1 MRNNQPVTRQEVA
14 VTDDMLIV
22 SRTDLNGNITEAN
35 LDFVK
40 ISGFAEAELIGQ
52 PHNILR
58 HPDMPKQAFEDMW
71 TDLKAGRPWTGL
83 VKNRCKN
90 GDFYWVVA
98 NATPVFERGE
108 IVAYMSVRSKPTREQ
123 VDAAENAY
131 RLFRE
136 GNAKGLKIA
145 HGKVVTDNLIWR
157 MKNMLLKLNIGPR
170 LAAVI
175 GLGVLVALILAI
187 QGLIGLNATQ
197 QSLKTVYED
206 RLVPL
211 RDLALINER
220 MLDNKLVLLNAISE
234 MGIDKAGSTSASE
247 VISKNITQLESN
259 DAEISKIWNAY
270 LATFL
275 TEEEK
280 VLVARYSESR
290 SKFTKEAQQ
299 PALTA
304 LRTGHYEDAKNQ
316 VAIIKS
322 LYEAVDNDLEALK
335 NLQTDVAAKEYQNG
349 TQRFE
354 SQQIIAFSLLGGSI
368 AVLIWLGFIVSR
380 SITRPLAQAINAFGS
395 ISNGDFS
402 TMIDADGRD
411 EISQVLLSL
420 KAMQTKLGFDVA
432 EAKRIADENQRI
444 KLALDGAAVAV
455 MIADN
460 NRNIIYMNKSVIQ
473 VLTEAEADI
482 RKVLPNFEV
491 KNLMGSNIDAFHK
504 NPSHQKNLL
513 ASFTS
518 THSSRI
524 NIGSRIFDLNA
535 NPVFNAAGE
544 RLGSVVEWVDQTAN
558 LKAMAEAKQL
568 ADENL
573 RIKLALDGAT
583 APVMIADNNRDIIY
597 MNRSVID
604 VLSEAEADMRKA
616 LPNFSV
622 RNLMGTNIDS
632 FHKNPMHQKNILA
645 SFTST
650 HKATINI
657 GSRIFDLNAN
667 PIFNQGG
674 ERLGS
679 VVEWNDRT
687 AEVNAMN
694 EVTGLVEA
702 AVDGDFSRRIRLED
716 KTGVLLALS
725 EGINKLVDT
734 SEVGLKDVNH
744 VAYALS
750 NGDLTQT
757 ITKQYPGLFGEV
769 IDGVNGTVA
778 ALTRI
783 VSEVSTSASELLNAS
798 EQISETSNSL
808 SQASS
813 EQAASVEEISASI
826 EQMAASIKQNAE
838 NATVTDGFAGK
849 AAHEAV
855 EGGDAVKQTV
865 QAMKSIATRIG
876 IIDDIAYQTNM
887 LALNAAIEAAR
898 AGDHGKG
905 FAVVAAEVRKL
916 AERSQVAAQEIS
928 KLAEDSVKD
937 AERAGSL
944 IDQIVP
950 GIGKTSDLV
959 QEIAAA
965 SQEQSSG
972 VSQIN
977 QAMNQMNQITQHN
990 ASSSE
995 ELAATAEEMTGQAEQ
1010 LQELMNF
1017 FKLNMDSARPQAKS
1031 ASEKSSRSAA
1041 GKHKPSSAVRDGA
1054 IFDFDESKFQR
1065 F

>member
-1 MRNNQPVTRQEVA
+1 MRNNQPVTRQEVL
-14 VTDDMLIV
+14 VTDSMLIV
-22 SRTDLNGNITEAN
+22 SQTDLNGNITAVN
-35 LDFVK
+35 PDFVK
-40 ISGFAEAELIGQ
+40 ISGFTEAELIGQ
-52 PHNILR
+52 PHNIVR

-71 TDLKAGRPWTGL
+71 RDLKTGQPWTGL

-98 NATPVFERGE
+98 NATPVFQNGE
-108 IVAYMSVRSKPTREQ
+108 IVAFMSVRSKPSREQ
-123 VDAAENAY
+123 IEAAENAY

-136 GNAKGLKIA
+136 GKPKNQKIA
-145 HGKVVTDNLIWR
+145 HGQVVSDNLIWR
-157 MKNMLLKLNIGPR
+157 MRNMLLNLNVGPR

-175 GLGVLVALILAI
+175 GLGVLVAVILAV
-187 QGLIGLNATQ
+187 QGVLGLNATQ
-197 QSLKTVYED
+197 QSLKSVYED
-206 RLVPL
+206 RMVPL
-211 RDLALINER
+211 RDLASINER
-220 MLDNKLVLLNAISE
+220 MQESKFIVLNLVSETVNHQADTAFVNESFAKVNAGVEQNNAYITKL
-234 MGIDKAGSTSASE
+234 
-247 VISKNITQLESN
+247 
-259 DAEISKIWNAY
+259 WNGY
-270 LATFL
+270 LATYL

-280 VLVARYSESR
+280 ILAARYAESKT
-290 SKFTKEAQQ
+290 KFATEGLQ
-299 PALTA
+299 PVMAA
-304 LRTGHYEDAKNQ
+304 LRSGHYEEAKHQLTAMNNF
-316 VAIIKS
+316 
-322 LYEAVDNDLEALK
+322 YETADKDIEALK
-335 NLQTDVAAKEYQNG
+335 NLQSDVAASEYQNG

-354 SQQIIAFSLLGGSI
+354 SQQITAFSLLGGSI
-368 AVLIWLGFIVSR
+368 AVLIWLGLIVSR
-380 SITRPLAQAINAFGS
+380 SITRPLAQAIHVFDN
-395 ISNGDFS
+395 ISNGNFTS
-402 TMIDADGRD
+402 AIDAQGRD

-420 KAMQTKLGFDVA
+420 KAMQIKLGFDVA
-432 EAKRIADENQRI
+432 EAKRVADENQRI

-460 NRNIIYMNKSVIQ
+460 DRNIIYMNKSVVN
-473 VLTEAEADI
+473 VLSDAEADV
-482 RKVLPNFEV
+482 RKVLPNFDV
-491 KNLMGSNIDAFHK
+491 KKLMGASIDDFHK
-504 NPSHQKNLL
+504 NPSHQKSLL
-513 ASFTS
+513 SSFTS
-518 THSSRI
+518 THNARI
-524 NIGSRIFDLNA
+524 NIGCRIFDLNA

-558 LKAMAEAKQL
+558 LKAIAEAKQL

-597 MNRSVID
+597 MNKSVIE

-645 SFTST
+645 SFTNT
-650 HKATINI
+650 HKATINV
-657 GSRIFDLNAN
+657 GARIFDLNAN
-667 PIFNQGG
+667 PIFNETG

-687 AEVNAMN
+687 VEVNAMN
-694 EVTGLVEA
+694 EVTGLVDA
-702 AVDGDFSRRIRLED
+702 AVEGDFSRRIRLED

-783 VSEVSTSASELLNAS
+783 VSDVSTSANELLNAS

-826 EQMAASIKQNAE
+826 EEMAASIRQNAE

-849 AAHEAV
+849 AAKEAV

-865 QAMKSIATRIG
+865 QAMKSIATRIS

-995 ELAATAEEMTGQAEQ
+995 ELAATSEEMTAQAEQ
-1010 LQELMNF
+1010 LQELMSF
-1017 FKLNMDSARPQAKS
+1017 FKLSGGSIKPANNDKS
-1031 ASEKSSRSAA
+1031 GRVTASKSKPSLSSRSA
-1041 GKHKPSSAVRDGA
+1041 PT
-1054 IFDFDESKFQR
+1054 FEFDESKFQK

>member
-1 MRNNQPVTRQEVA
+1 
-14 VTDDMLIV
+14 MLIV

-35 LDFVK
+35 PDFVK
-40 ISGFAEAELIGQ
+40 ISGFTEAELIGQ

-71 TDLKAGRPWTGL
+71 RDLKAGRPWTGL

-123 VDAAENAY
+123 VDAAEKAY

-136 GNAKGLKIA
+136 GNARGFKIA

-157 MKNMLLKLNIGPR
+157 IKNMLLKLNIGPR

-211 RDLALINER
+211 RDLALINEHT
-220 MLDNKLVLLNAISE
+220 LENKFLLLNTLSSSDRE
-234 MGIDKAGSTSASE
+234 D
-247 VISKNITQLESN
+247 ISKDITQLESN

-275 TEEEK
+275 TAEEK

-290 SKFTKEAQQ
+290 SKFIKEAQQ

-304 LRTGHYEDAKNQ
+304 LRSGLYESAKNQ

-322 LYEAVDNDLEALK
+322 LYEAVDNNLEALK

-349 TQRFE
+349 MQRFE

-368 AVLIWLGFIVSR
+368 AVLIWLGFVVSR
-380 SITRPLAQAINAFGS
+380 SITRPLAQAINVFGS

-402 TMIDADGRD
+402 TLIDADGRD

-455 MIADN
+455 MIADI

-473 VLTEAEADI
+473 VLTEAESDI
-482 RKVLPNFEV
+482 RKALPNFEV

-524 NIGSRIFDLNA
+524 NIGTRIFDLNA

-558 LKAMAEAKQL
+558 LKAIAEAKIL

-597 MNRSVID
+597 MNKSVID

-622 RNLMGTNIDS
+622 RNLMGSSIDS

-650 HKATINI
+650 HNATINI
-657 GSRIFDLNAN
+657 GRRIFDLNAN
-667 PIFNQGG
+667 PIFDESGT
-674 ERLGS
+674 RLGS

-694 EVTGLVEA
+694 EVTGLVDA
-702 AVDGDFSRRIRLED
+702 AVAGDFSRRIRLED

-849 AAHEAV
+849 AAREAV

-1017 FKLNMDSARPQAKS
+1017 FKLNMDSARSQAKS
-1031 ASEKSSRSAA
+1031 ASEKSSRSVA
-1041 GKHKPSSAVRDGA
+1041 GKSKPSSAVRDGA
-1054 IFDFDESKFQR
+1054 TFDFDESKFQR